1 MLKINKKIL
10 QKEMVYD
17 NTVIFTYYIEYLQIV
32 SHYMTKSMQKFN
44 TYNRQLALEI
54 RDKSENELYR
64 QAIETY
70 RYNQENG
77 YPVMV
82 YEVYRT
88 YEVTYNQNNILSL
101 YFDEYIFTGGAHGN
115 IIRSSQNWNF
125 NIGKMIKLSDLYKEE
140 PYFILNILRQIERE
154 ILENPEIYFDD
165 ACCLLI
171 DTFNPN
177 SFFITQ
183 NGIVIYFQQYDIAPY
198 SSGIR
203 EFLIKR

>member
-115 IIRSSQNWNF
+115 TIRSSQNWNF